1 MGLGIKDILF
11 VLMAH
16 ATGDYLFQT
25 AHLAEDKGKDNYVLF
40 VHSILY
46 ACGIM
51 VIGYLMEYVVSV
63 EQLALVAITHFP
75 IDYIKARGISPKYL
89 GDKYALYVDQ
99 IIHYI
104 ILILVFI
111 I

>member
-1 MGLGIKDILF
+1 
-11 VLMAH
+11 
-16 ATGDYLFQT
+16 
-25 AHLAEDKGKDNYVLF
+25 
-40 VHSILY
+40 
-46 ACGIM
+46 
-51 VIGYLMEYVVSV
+51 MEYVVSV

>member
-1 MGLGIKDILF
+1 MGLGIKVIVF

-63 EQLALVAITHFP
+63 EQLALVAITLFP
-75 IDYIKARGISPKYL
+75 IDYITARGISPKYL